1 MEALGVL
8 VAVCLVVVVLA
19 VLAFSRLYRKVDQS
33 QALIVSKTRRVDVSF
48 TGQVVLPILH
58 KAEVMDISVKTIEIS
73 RSGRDGLIC
82 RDNIRADIRILF
94 FVKVNKTVEDVIK
107 VAQTV
112 GTERASHQD
121 TLQELFHAKFSEALK
136 TVGKQLD
143 FTDLYTKR
151 EELRYHVIELIGIDL
166 NGYHLEDAAIDYLE
180 QTPLTQLDP
189 ANVLDAQ
196 GIRKITELTAIEH
209 VRTNEAQRT
218 EQKEITRQNVDAR
231 EAILELERRQAD
243 AEIKQKREIETS
255 RAREE
260 AETARVVEEERLR
273 AQGAFLRTEEQLGV
287 QRENQA
293 REIAVAAKN
302 RERVIAVESERVEKD
317 RLLEVIA
324 RERET
329 QLTRIAAEKEVEA
342 EKRDIAEV
350 IRERVAVD
358 RTVAEQEESIKKLRV
373 VEEAERERQALV
385 IAAEAEAQERLVKD
399 IKAAEAAEQAATHR
413 AAEELTLAEA
423 RLKTADMDAR
433 AKLRLA
439 EGVQAEAAAEGLA
452 AVQVRDKE
460 AEVTVKAGR
469 AEAEAAAALL
479 RAEAEGTQAKALAEA
494 EGARAKG
501 LAEAEGARAAA
512 EAVEARLKAEAEGAR
527 AKGLAE
533 AEGAR
538 AAAEAVEARLKAEA
552 EGARAKG
559 LAEAEGARAAAEAV
573 EARLKA
579 EAEGAR
585 AQSLA
590 EAEGAKARALA
601 EAVAIGEKLKAEAAG
616 LTEKAAAMA
625 ALDDASRGHE
635 EYRLRLQAE
644 KEIRLAGLETQ
655 RQVAESQ
662 ATVLATGLEHADID
676 IVGGESV
683 FFDRL
688 VSSISLGKG
697 VDGFVD
703 NSRTAQALAKPW
715 LDGSGSFTEDL
726 SRVLGSLGSADVR
739 NLTVSA
745 LLMKQIKG
753 GGPEAGQLQQLLDRA
768 SELGLQDTPLTAL
781 NGSSAL
787 N

>member
-8 VAVCLVVVVLA
+8 VAVCLVVVLLA
-19 VLAFSRLYRKVDQS
+19 LFFFSRLYRKVDQGR
-33 QALIVSKTRRVDVSF
+33 ALIVSKTRRVDVTF
-48 TGQVVLPILH
+48 TGQVVLPVLH

-82 RDNIRADIRILF
+82 RDNIRADIRVAF
-94 FVKVNKTVEDVIK
+94 FVKVNKTEADVIK
-107 VAQTV
+107 VAQNV

-136 TVGKQLD
+136 TVGKQMD

-151 EELRYHVIELIGIDL
+151 EELRFHIIELIGVDL

-180 QTPLTQLDP
+180 QTPLAQLDP

-231 EAILELERRQAD
+231 EAILELERRQVD

-273 AQGAFLRTEEQLGV
+273 AQSAFLRTEEQLGV

-293 REIAVAAKN
+293 REVAVAAKN
-302 RERVIAVESERVEKD
+302 RERVIAVENERIEKD
-317 RLLEVIA
+317 RMLEVIA

-329 QLTRIAAEKEVEA
+329 QLTKISAEKEVEA
-342 EKRDIAEV
+342 EKREIAEV

-358 RTVAEQEESIKKLRV
+358 RTVAEQEESIKKLRA
-373 VEEAERERQALV
+373 VEQAERDRQAVV
-385 IAAEAEAQERLVKD
+385 IAAEAEAQEKLVKD

-423 RLKTADMDAR
+423 RLKTADLDAR
-433 AKLRLA
+433 AKLRIA

-460 AEVTVKAGR
+460 AEVVEKSGR
-469 AEAEAAAALL
+469 AEAQAAQARM

-494 EGARAKG
+494 EGARAK
-501 LAEAEGARAAA
+501 
-512 EAVEARLKAEAEGAR
+512 
-527 AKGLAE
+527 
-533 AEGAR
+533 
-538 AAAEAVEARLKAEA
+538 
-552 EGARAKG
+552 
-559 LAEAEGARAAAEAV
+559 
-573 EARLKA
+573 
-579 EAEGAR
+579 
-585 AQSLA
+585 
-590 EAEGAKARALA
+590 ALA
-601 EAVAIGEKLKAEAAG
+601 EATGIGEKLKAEAAG

-625 ALDDASRGHE
+625 ALDEASRGHE

-655 RQVAESQ
+655 RQVAEAQ
-662 ATVLATGLEHADID
+662 ATVLATGLENADID
-676 IVGGESV
+676 IVGGDSV

-688 VSSISLGKG
+688 VSAVSLGKG

-703 NSRTAQALAKPW
+703 HSRTAQALARPW
-715 LDGSGSFTEDL
+715 LDGSGTFTDDL
-726 SRVLGSLGSADVR
+726 SRILGSLGTADVQ

-745 LLMKQIKG
+745 LLMKLMNS
-753 GGPEAGQLQQLLDRA
+753 GGPDASQFRKLLDKA
-768 SELGLQDTPLTAL
+768 GELGLADTPVTQL
-781 NGSSAL
+781 NGHGSR

>member
-8 VAVCLVVVVLA
+8 VAVCLVIVLLA
-19 VLAFSRLYRKVDQS
+19 LLAFSRLYRKVDQS

-58 KAEVMDISVKTIEIS
+58 KSEVMDISVKTIEIS

-94 FVKVNKTVEDVIK
+94 FVKVNKTVADVIK

-136 TVGKQLD
+136 TVGKQMD

-151 EELRYHVIELIGIDL
+151 EELRYHIIELIGIDL

-209 VRTNEAQRT
+209 VRTNEAQRN
-218 EQKEITRQNVDAR
+218 EQKEMTRQDVDAR

-317 RLLEVIA
+317 RMLEVIA

-329 QLTRIAAEKEVEA
+329 QLTKIAAEKEVEA
-342 EKRDIAEV
+342 EKREIAEV
-350 IRERVAVD
+350 VRERVAVD
-358 RTVAEQEESIKKLRV
+358 RTVAEQEESIKKLRT
-373 VEEAERERQALV
+373 VEQAERDRQAIV
-385 IAAEAEAQERLVKD
+385 IAAEAEAQEKLVKD

-423 RLKTADMDAR
+423 RLKTADLDAR

-469 AEAEAAAALL
+469 AEAEATEARL
-479 RAEAEGTQAKALAEA
+479 RAEAEGAQAKALAEA

-512 EAVEARLKAEAEGAR
+512 EATTARLKAEAEGAR
-527 AKGLAE
+527 ARGLAE
-533 AEGAR
+533 ALGAK
-538 AAAEAVEARLKAEA
+538 AAAEATEARLKAEA
-552 EGARAKG
+552 EGVRAKA
-559 LAEAEGARAAAEAV
+559 LAEAEGARAMGAAA
-573 EARLKA
+573 
-579 EAEGAR
+579 
-585 AQSLA
+585 
-590 EAEGAKARALA
+590 AEGAKAKALA
-601 EAVAIGEKLKAEAAG
+601 EATAIGEKLKAEAEG

-625 ALDDASRGHE
+625 ALDEASRGHE
-635 EYRLRLQAE
+635 EYRLRLAAE

-655 RQVAESQ
+655 RQVAEAQ

-688 VSSISLGKG
+688 VSAISLGKG

-715 LDGSGSFTEDL
+715 LDGSGSFTDDL
-726 SRVLGSLGSADVR
+726 SRILGSLGTSDVQ

-745 LLMKQIKG
+745 LLMKLMNS
-753 GGPEAGQLQQLLDRA
+753 GGPQATQFRQLLDRA
-768 SELGLQDTPLTAL
+768 GELGLADTPVAAL
-781 NGSSAL
+781 NGTARA
-787 N
+787 